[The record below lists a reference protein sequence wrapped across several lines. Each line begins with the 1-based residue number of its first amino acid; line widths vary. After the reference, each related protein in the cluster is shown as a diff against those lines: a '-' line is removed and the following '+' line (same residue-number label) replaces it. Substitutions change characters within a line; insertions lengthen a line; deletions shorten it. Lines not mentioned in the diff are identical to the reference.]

1 MRWTERR
8 RRIYRMIAEA
18 FSARTSISTDD
29 FTAIYLEPGS
39 PPSIG
44 DFEAQ
49 YVPDRETLET
59 ILEGLGEACGAGA
72 EKAAAHY
79 DRRESFVRY
88 AEHLLRSG
96 ALGGEEE

>member
-8 RRIYRMIAEA
+8 RTISRMIAEA

-29 FTAIYLEPGS
+29 FTAIYLEPES
-39 PPSIG
+39 PPTIG

-49 YVPDRETLET
+49 YIPDGETLET
-59 ILEGLGEACGAGA
+59 ILEELGEACGVGA
-72 EKAAAHY
+72 EKATAHY
-79 DRRESFVRY
+79 DRRESFARF
-88 AEHLLRSG
+88 AEHLLRIG